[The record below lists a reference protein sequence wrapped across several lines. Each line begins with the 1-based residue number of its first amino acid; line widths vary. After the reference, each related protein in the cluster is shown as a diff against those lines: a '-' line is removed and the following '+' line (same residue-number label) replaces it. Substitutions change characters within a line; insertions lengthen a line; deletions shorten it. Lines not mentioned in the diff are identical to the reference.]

1 VISVL
6 NKAIEELWK
15 KLEREPST
23 YEIAKR
29 MRISIY
35 VVEKLIMLKSDI
47 ESLSRSV
54 GEDGGNIT
62 LEDTIQDESDGP
74 GWLTLWQQ

>member
-35 VVEKLIMLKSDI
+35 DI